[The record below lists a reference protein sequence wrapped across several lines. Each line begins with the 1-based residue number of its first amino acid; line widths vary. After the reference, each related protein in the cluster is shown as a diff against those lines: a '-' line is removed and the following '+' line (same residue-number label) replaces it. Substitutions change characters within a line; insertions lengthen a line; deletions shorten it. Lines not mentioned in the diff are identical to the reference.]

1 MTEETMTNRL
11 IREVTDKWWIVL
23 LKGIAAIV
31 LGLLLLTNAKVTL
44 TAVTIVLGL
53 YLIISGI
60 LDIVHVFTAKAETG
74 NKWLVLI
81 GGIIEIIVG
90 IIIFIEPIYATTFFV
105 ALSVYFVAFAS
116 LFVGFIA
123 IIRGIQ
129 LRKHIDN
136 EWTLIIGGA
145 LLIIYGGLLLLNPFI
160 SVVAL
165 AWAIGIASIVGGIL
179 MIIFSFRLRKL
190 GENLE

>member
-11 IREVTDKWWIVL
+11 VQEVTDKWWIVL
-23 LKGIAAIV
+23 IKGIAAII
-31 LGLLLLTNAKVTL
+31 LGLLLLTNTKITL
-44 TAVTIVLGL
+44 TAVIIVLGL

-90 IIIFIEPIYATTFFV
+90 IIIFIEPIYATTFFA

-145 LLIIYGGLLLLNPFI
+145 LMIIYGGLLLLNPFI

-179 MIIFSFRLRKL
+179 MIVFSFRLRKL

>member
-1 MTEETMTNRL
+1 MTEETMTNQL
-11 IREVTDKWWIVL
+11 VQEVTDKWWIVL
-23 LKGIAAIV
+23 IKGIAAII
-31 LGLLLLTNAKVTL
+31 LGLLLLTNTKITL
-44 TAVTIVLGL
+44 TAIIIVLGL
-53 YLIISGI
+53 YLIVSGI
-60 LDIVHVFTAKAETG
+60 LDIVHIFTAKEETQH
-74 NKWLVLI
+74 KWLVLI

-90 IIIFIEPIYATTFFV
+90 FIVFIEPIYATTFFT

-116 LFVGFIA
+116 LFVGLIA

-136 EWTLIIGGA
+136 EWALIIGGA
-145 LLIIYGGLLLLNPFI
+145 LLIIYGGLLLINPFI
-160 SVVAL
+160 SAVAL

-179 MIIFSFRLRKL
+179 MIVFSFRLRKL

>member
-1 MTEETMTNRL
+1 MTEETVTNRL

-23 LKGIAAIV
+23 LRGIAAII
-31 LGLLLLTNAKVTL
+31 LGLSLLINAKVTL
-44 TAVTIVLGL
+44 TAVTILLGL

-60 LDIVHVFTAKAETG
+60 LDIVYVFTAKAETG
-74 NKWLVLI
+74 NKWLALT
-81 GGIIEIIVG
+81 GGVIEIIVG
-90 IIIFIEPIYATTFFV
+90 FIIFIKPVYATTFFA

-136 EWTLIIGGA
+136 EWTLIIGGV
-145 LLIIYGGLLLLNPFI
+145 LLLIYGGLLLLNPFI
-160 SVVAL
+160 SAAAL
-165 AWAIGIASIVGGIL
+165 AWAIGIVSIVGGIL
-179 MIIFSFRLRKL
+179 MIVFSFRLRKL
-190 GENLE
+190 GESLD

>member
-11 IREVTDKWWIVL
+11 VQEVTDKWWIVL
-23 LKGIAAIV
+23 IKGIAAII
-31 LGLLLLTNAKVTL
+31 LGLLMLTNTKITL
-44 TAVTIVLGL
+44 TAIIIVLGL

-60 LDIVHVFTAKAETG
+60 LDIVHTFTAKEDSR

-90 IIIFIEPIYATTFFV
+90 FIIFIEPIYATTFFA

-145 LLIIYGGLLLLNPFI
+145 LMIIYGGLLLLNPFI